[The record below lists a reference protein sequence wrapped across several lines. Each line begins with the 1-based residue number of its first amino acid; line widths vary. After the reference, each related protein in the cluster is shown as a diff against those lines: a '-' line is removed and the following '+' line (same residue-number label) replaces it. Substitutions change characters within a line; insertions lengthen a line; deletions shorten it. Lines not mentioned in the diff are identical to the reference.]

1 MTTPFKYLHE
11 TTTGTLWI
19 DHRVVPEVSGMLAAM
34 SSRAPLGGVKARYA
48 QIVEAVARGLYDE
61 ARDTRLN
68 KRDFWPEWD
77 QCQGKSNYE
86 CWTRDAEDRLCT
98 YPLHPKVQ
106 KFFDDFV
113 GKYGHSSI
121 LELVGGVAVFS
132 EGISWLTAW
141 LLFDSP
147 LCSGQEFSTRAVQH
161 KDWPMAKECNVTGP
175 SVMQAVAVVNK
186 DGTLQENPPFETWEP
201 HPALRA
207 LHDDWFEVFEAEVA
221 WWKAEFTSA
230 CPQCLGVGE
239 SLISAVMHNRVPVP
253 RSANVCE
260 KCQGTGKKYPTADK
274 EPFRPALDRA
284 RWALPGTIATG
295 CGHTSNLRERSRVIR
310 DGSLLA
316 QASGPGGDS
325 AAQVW
330 TDLTRAYKE
339 ALPGLMG
346 MGLREAV
353 YGSDSQIPG
362 HLRDIFSDAP
372 DGPDAEVECAYTGG
386 LSDVRPFKRRGQK
399 TYADPLANTL
409 FRCDVTFRCS
419 LAVARDWHRHRT
431 MYPWHI
437 QVVRGDGTI
446 TDLVKGTVTPGH
458 IQIDHH
464 YEPKSD
470 LAREKTRGLLQRS
483 TRVFDAFMADGNV
496 VQAGLALPLG
506 TRVRMRGQAGLR
518 DTVYCLELRKFAH
531 GANFEYLDQASQA
544 LVVLYRTMQET
555 YAVQGETVADLLG
568 LSHS

>member
-19 DHRVVPEVSGMLAAM
+19 DHRVVPEVSGMLCAM
-34 SSRAPLGGVKARYA
+34 SSRAPLGGVRARYA
-48 QIVEAVARGLYDE
+48 QIIEAVASDLYE
-61 ARDTRLN
+61 STRETRPN
-68 KRDFWPEWD
+68 QGDFWPAWGD
-77 QCQGKSNYE
+77 IKDKQPYQNWY
-86 CWTRDAEDRLCT
+86 TLAEERLCE
-98 YPLHPKVQ
+98 YPLHPKVK

-161 KDWPMAKECNVTGP
+161 KDWPMARECNDEYSTDEGVYEG
-175 SVMQAVAVVNK
+175 
-186 DGTLQENPPFETWEP
+186 EP
-201 HPALRA
+201 VHYEQGGIS
-207 LHDDWFEVFEAEVA
+207 LHAEPGDKGFAYTYGNTDLNRLHNDWFEVFEAEVA

-230 CPQCLGVGE
+230 CPVCSGKGE
-239 SLISAVMHNRVPVP
+239 VPVKDMHYAP
-253 RSANVCE
+253 HGAWDGKHESCTP
-260 KCQGTGKKYPTADK
+260 CQGTGKKHPTADK

-316 QASGPGGDS
+316 QASGCAS
-325 AAQVW
+325 AAHVW
-330 TDLTRAYKE
+330 EDLTLAYQE
-339 ALPGLMG
+339 ALPGLQG

-372 DGPDAEVECAYTGG
+372 DGPDAEVECVYTGG
-386 LSDVRPFKRRGQK
+386 LSDVQPFKRRGQK

-409 FRCDVTFRCS
+409 FRCGVTFRCS

-431 MYPWHI
+431 MYPWHL
-437 QVVRGDGTI
+437 QVVRDHEGA
-446 TDLVKGTVTPGH
+446 DLS
-458 IQIDHH
+458 IDHH
-464 YEPKSD
+464 YAPMSD
-470 LAREKTRGLLQRS
+470 IAKAKVPELLQRS
-483 TRVFDAFMADGNV
+483 TRVFDTFMAVGNV

-518 DTVYCLELRKFAH
+518 DTVYTLELRRFAH

-544 LVVLYRTMQET
+544 LVVLYKTMQET
-555 YAVQGETVADLLG
+555 YAIHGETVADLLG
-568 LSHS
+568 LSPS